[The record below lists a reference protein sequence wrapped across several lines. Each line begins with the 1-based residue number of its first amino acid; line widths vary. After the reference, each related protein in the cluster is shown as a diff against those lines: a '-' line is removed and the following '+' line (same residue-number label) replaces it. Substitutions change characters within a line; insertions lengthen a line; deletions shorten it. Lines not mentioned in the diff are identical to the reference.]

1 MKRITVF
8 AGHYGSGKTNLAVNY
23 AVKLKKDGIDV
34 AIADLDIVNP
44 YFRTKDSEKL
54 LKSEG
59 IDLISLPFAN
69 SNVDLPALP
78 SEVYGLLQ
86 RLDRNVIID
95 LGGDERGALAMGRFT
110 PYIVKEDNYDMFF
123 VVNFYRPLTK
133 NAQEA
138 LEAFREIEAASG
150 LKFTGIINNSNLGAD
165 TTAEDILS
173 TDKKA
178 KELCAMTNLPLIF
191 TSVDE
196 KFKSIDADKK
206 FVLKL
211 QEKLF

>member
-23 AVKLKKDGIDV
+23 AVKQKKEGKEVSIC
-34 AIADLDIVNP
+34 DLDIVNP
-44 YFRTKDSEKL
+44 YFRTKDSAKILEK
-54 LKSEG
+54 EE
-59 IDLISLPFAN
+59 IELISLPFAN

-78 SEVYGLLQ
+78 SEVYGLVQ

-110 PYIVKEDNYDMFF
+110 PYILKENNYDMFF
-123 VVNFYRPLTK
+123 VVNFFRPLTTT
-133 NAQEA
+133 AHEA
-138 LEAFREIEAASG
+138 YEVFLEIQAASG
-150 LKFTGIINNSNLGAD
+150 LKFTGIVNNSNLGAD
-165 TTAEDILS
+165 TCAEDILG
-173 TDKKA
+173 TLKRA
-178 KELCAMTNLPLIF
+178 EELCKKTELPLVF
-191 TSVDE
+191 TSVDSRSE
-196 KFKSIDADKK
+196 NIDVPNR

>member
-23 AVKLKKDGIDV
+23 AVKAKKEGKNVSIC
-34 AIADLDIVNP
+34 DLDIVNP

-54 LKSEG
+54 LKKEG
-59 IDLISLPFAN
+59 IELISLPFAN

-78 SEVYGLLQ
+78 SQVYGLVQ

-110 PYIVKEDNYDMFF
+110 PYILKENNYDMFF
-123 VVNFYRPLTK
+123 VVNFFRPLTTTVE
-133 NAQEA
+133 EA
-138 LEAFREIEAASG
+138 YEAFLEIQAASG
-150 LKFTGIINNSNLGAD
+150 LKFTAVINNSNLGAD
-165 TTAEDILS
+165 TSDKDILG
-173 TDKKA
+173 TLDRAEELCKKA
-178 KELCAMTNLPLIF
+178 GLPLAF
-191 TSVDE
+191 TSVDSRFE
-196 KFKSIDADKK
+196 NLNVPKK
-206 FVLKL
+206 LCIKL